1 MSNITSVYF
10 LGILFMALSC
20 VLFLTVFFPS
30 WFAGPPRRFW
40 VTRLTYHNDKDQQ
53 SFVRFMWVLA
63 WCTALLGSLLVSWN
77 DERLPQT
84 FGWILAGAI
93 FSIVSV
99 WAISKVIVAFI
110 ILVAWI
116 IDWVKGKNQLL
127 PK

>member
-1 MSNITSVYF
+1 
-10 LGILFMALSC
+10 MALSC

-30 WFAGPPRRFW
+30 WFARPPRRFW